1 MGTHKT
7 EGVPLKLKELLA
19 ENRVVITDGA
29 TGTWLAEKGELQPG
43 QAPELLNLSNPE
55 AIRKVHRE
63 YLEAG
68 SEIILTN
75 TFGANPFKLARLNLA
90 EKAEEINRRAVLLA
104 RKARD
109 NTRALIAGDIGP
121 SGELLAPLGNLSAEK
136 LSSGYQKVVSVLA
149 DSGVDLFL
157 LETFSSVREA
167 EIIVETVLKTSSL
180 PIIVS
185 LTFTIGK
192 RGPRTLMGESPE
204 DAARTFGNSIFCL
217 GANCG
222 RGGRETITV
231 ISALKKQTGLPLW
244 AKPNAGG
251 PRISEGKTVFPES
264 PEDAAILAKELADA
278 GAKFIGGCC
287 GTTPAHIK
295 AIKNRLGNLHS

>member
-1 MGTHKT
+1 MKIQ
-7 EGVPLKLKELLA
+7 ELLA

-29 TGTWLAEKGELQPG
+29 TGTWLAEKGELLPG
-43 QAPELLNLSNPE
+43 QPPELLNLSNPE
-55 AIRKVHRE
+55 SIKKAHRE

-75 TFGANPFKLARLNLA
+75 TFGANPFKLARLNFA
-90 EKAEEINRRAVLLA
+90 EKAEEINRQAVILA
-104 RKARD
+104 REARG

-121 SGELLAPLGNLSAEK
+121 SGELLAPLGNLSAEE
-136 LSSGYQKVVSVLA
+136 LSSGYRKVISVLE

-157 LETFSSVREA
+157 LETFSSIKEA
-167 EIIVETVLKTSSL
+167 EIIAETVLKTSSL

-185 LTFTIGK
+185 LTFAIGK

-204 DAARTFGNSIFCL
+204 DAAQAFGNLIFSL
-217 GANCG
+217 GTNCG
-222 RGGRETITV
+222 GGSRETITI
-231 ISALKKQTGLPLW
+231 ISTLKKQTCLPLW
-244 AKPNAGG
+244 AKPNAGK
-251 PRISEGKTVFPES
+251 PRISEEKTAFPES

-295 AIKNRLGNLHS
+295 AIKNHLGNLHS

>member
-1 MGTHKT
+1 M
-7 EGVPLKLKELLA
+7 KLKELLA
-19 ENRVVITDGA
+19 EKKVVVTDGA
-29 TGTWLAEKGELQPG
+29 TGTWLAEKGELGPG
-43 QAPELLNLSNPE
+43 QPPELLNLSNPE
-55 AIRKVHRE
+55 AIRKAHQE

-90 EKAEEINRRAVLLA
+90 EKAEEINRQAVLLA
-104 RKARD
+104 RKARG

-136 LSSGYQKVVSVLA
+136 LASGYQKVVSVLA

-157 LETFSSVREA
+157 LETFSSIKEA
-167 EIIVETVLKTSSL
+167 EIIAETVSKTSSL

-185 LTFTIGK
+185 LTFAIGK

-204 DAARTFGNSIFCL
+204 DAARAFGNSIFSL
-217 GANCG
+217 GTNCG
-222 RGGRETITV
+222 GTSRETITI
-231 ISALKKQTGLPLW
+231 ISALKKQTALPLW
-244 AKPNAGG
+244 AKPNAGR
-251 PRISEGKTVFPES
+251 PRISEGKTVFPEN
-264 PEDAAILAKELADA
+264 PEETAIMAKKLADA

-295 AIKNRLGNLHS
+295 AIKNHLVDLHS

>member
-1 MGTHKT
+1 M
-7 EGVPLKLKELLA
+7 KLQELLA
-19 ENRVVITDGA
+19 ENRVVVTDGA
-29 TGTWLAEKGELQPG
+29 TGTWLAERGELLPG
-43 QAPELLNLSNPE
+43 QPPELLNLSNPE
-55 AIRKVHRE
+55 AIRKVHQE

-90 EKAEEINRRAVLLA
+90 EKTREINRQAVFLA
-104 RKARD
+104 REARG

-121 SGELLAPLGNLSAEK
+121 SGELLAPLGNLSAKEI
-136 LSSGYQKVVSVLA
+136 SSGYQKVVSVLA

-167 EIIVETVLKTSSL
+167 EIIAETVSKTSSL
-180 PIIVS
+180 SIIVS
-185 LTFTIGK
+185 LTFAIGK

-204 DAARTFGNSIFCL
+204 DAARVFGNSIFSL
-217 GANCG
+217 GTNCG
-222 RGGRETITV
+222 GDGRETITI
-231 ISALKKQTGLPLW
+231 ISALKKYISLPLW
-244 AKPNAGG
+244 AKPNAGR

-264 PEDAAILAKELADA
+264 PEDAAILAKELTDA

-287 GTTPAHIK
+287 GTTPAHVK
-295 AIKNRLGNLHS
+295 AIKNRLGDLHS